1 MNHMYPFFLI
11 LLSIVGIL
19 HAEKAHASPEQ
30 YLALSDEALTCA
42 RYNKT
47 IEISE
52 SFLTR
57 FINTNYCTSHTLT
70 RHLVNL
76 RQSYQAV
83 GKIKRYQTFCKSLFE
98 KVDSLHQT
106 TKYRLF
112 LLISLDCKGD
122 YYSTAAKRHS
132 FSYFGNNSFAI
143 DFFDN
148 NLQNLSK
155 EMFESNAM
163 LPVWLHIVRA
173 DLLAYGGNFD
183 DAGTE
188 IKIAT
193 DYCIK
198 FFNPEHPIHLIP
210 RLANEILYAQ
220 QRDWTNA
227 IKQALAN
234 KAIIEKINVKSK
246 EYYAVS
252 QRLLLYYY
260 NIGNF
265 EEAAQY
271 IPDATLRQ
279 SLFSSLPTIINY
291 RTLQGSEVSNSPS
304 SIFADRDFN
313 LASLTAANV
322 LFNAGNKEEATAKAV
337 KLLYTLQKDI
347 ANQYSKFAF
356 NRADESLKNKVEL
369 LVNSSASLALKNP
382 NDSLLQC
389 ISYNSGLIYKQ
400 LKLSASNLYYNILNR
415 LGNQTLSKRLNELEH
430 SKLLLDS
437 ITPDKA
443 DSLITRIS
451 QLESNL
457 ERNIKTRSDV
467 SLASLTKWDDILKAL
482 HPGEIAIEFFI
493 AETETG
499 YIYTASVLRNDM
511 SFPKNI
517 ALCELDCISS
527 LKNSMS
533 SNEIYT
539 LLWKPLE
546 PELNNIHTIYFS
558 PVAQL
563 NLLPIEYAPINNTQ
577 KLNDIYSVYRLS
589 STREILNKSIQKP
602 NDGILLYGGIKY
614 NLEPDELEEINVN
627 NAMRNQSVS
636 DYTLEISN
644 EEAKSLR
651 AGISYLPATLFEIN
665 SIDSLCYQ
673 EGIPASKFEG
683 VRATETTIKELS
695 GKRIPIL
702 HLATHGFSLSTTN
715 RTRLGR
721 LLDRKDRRLTIEEHY
736 LSRSGL
742 MFAGAANTIGN
753 NIKNSSMNYD
763 DGILTALE
771 ISRLDLNGVDMV
783 VLSACE
789 SGLGKVESDG
799 VIGLQR
805 GFKIAGVKTLL
816 MSLWKVDDE
825 ATSILMSQ
833 FYKNLLSGRPPA
845 DALHKTQD
853 FLRTFD
859 NKRFDN
865 PEFWAAFILLD
876 AI

>member
-1 MNHMYPFFLI
+1 MNHIFPYFLV
-11 LLSIVGIL
+11 LLLTLGKL
-19 HAEKAHASPEQ
+19 HAENANMSPEQ
-30 YLALSDEALTCA
+30 FLTLSDEALICA
-42 RYNKT
+42 RYNKA

-52 SFLTR
+52 EFLTR
-57 FINTNYCTSHTLT
+57 FINTNYCTSHALV

-76 RQSYQAV
+76 RKGSLAL
-83 GKIKRYQTFCKSLFE
+83 GKAKRYQTFCKSLFE
-98 KVDSLHQT
+98 MVDSSHQT

-112 LLISLDCKGD
+112 LLVSLDCKGD

-132 FSYFGNNSFAI
+132 FSYFGDNSFAI
-143 DFFDN
+143 NFFDN
-148 NLQNLSK
+148 NLQYLPK
-155 EMFESNAM
+155 EILESDPK
-163 LPVWLHIVRA
+163 LIVWLHIVRA
-173 DLLAYGGNFD
+173 DLLSYGGNFNE
-183 DAGTE
+183 ATTE
-188 IKIAT
+188 IKTAGDIAS
-193 DYCIK
+193 K
-198 FFNPEHPIHLIP
+198 NFSQEHSIHLIP
-210 RLANEILYAQ
+210 ALANEILYAQ
-220 QRDWTNA
+220 QGDWYSA
-227 IKQALAN
+227 IQLALSN
-234 KAIIEKINVKSK
+234 KARIAKINAKSK
-246 EYYAVS
+246 EYYAVN
-252 QRLLLYYY
+252 QRLLQYYY
-260 NIGNF
+260 KTGNF
-265 EEAAQY
+265 EEAAKY
-271 IPDATLRQ
+271 IPDATIRQ
-279 SLFSSLPTIINY
+279 SLFTSLPTLINY
-291 RTLQGSEVSNSPS
+291 SSLQGFDLPNSPS
-304 SIFADRDFN
+304 SIFAERDYY
-313 LASLTAANV
+313 LSSVVAANS
-322 LFNAGNKEEATAKAV
+322 LFNIRSNEEATAKAV

-347 ANQYSKFAF
+347 ANEYSKFAF

-369 LVNSSASLALKNP
+369 LVNSSGSLALKNP
-382 NDSLLQC
+382 EDSLLQC
-389 ISYNSGLIYKQ
+389 ISYNSGLLYKQ
-400 LKLSASNLYYNILNR
+400 LKLSASNLYHRILR
-415 LGNQTLSKRLNELEH
+415 KLGNSVLSKRFIELEE
-430 SKLLLDS
+430 SKQCLDNIS
-437 ITPDKA
+437 PDKA
-443 DSLITRIS
+443 DSLIARIA